1 LGVMGQVDPRLPN
14 SDCRVICRL
23 SSGPECS
30 SLRYYP
36 ASIIASSPK
45 SPGLRRVEG
54 QWPASQ
60 PPSSF
65 TVGLRSVSDEMAA
78 RTTRASKKTELT
90 APFSVAKH
98 LISGI
103 SRRSTEVCRALVA
116 GEPYK
121 RESSG
126 VVLATRSPLTGSNRP
141 VPCVR
146 TAAEEIVLRRAAA
159 TAHARELRRNVDR

>member
-1 LGVMGQVDPRLPN
+1 M
-14 SDCRVICRL
+14 
-23 SSGPECS
+23 
-30 SLRYYP
+30 YYP

-45 SPGLRRVEG
+45 SPGLRRVAG

-65 TVGLRSVSDEMAA
+65 AVGLRSVRDEMAA
-78 RTTRASKKTELT
+78 RTTEASKKIELT

-98 LISGI
+98 LIREI
-103 SRRSTEVCRALVA
+103 SWRPAEGWTASYRAIVA
-116 GEPYK
+116 GQAYR

-126 VVLATRSPLTGSNRP
+126 VVLATRSPLTGSNRL

-146 TAAEEIVLRRAAA
+146 TAAEEIVIRRAAA
-159 TAHARELRRNVDR
+159 PAHARALRRNVDR